1 MTTIPISFKLKCT
14 WVANPITV
22 DIQCDGKSLWTG
34 EIDSEKDVP
43 CNLEIEDGD
52 HELSIVVT
60 GHGKHN
66 IIWNDKTHEVDKHTI
81 LELVDLEMDS
91 ISVYEVV
98 CTKSKWYA
106 VMDEDFIE
114 ARIKRDGKPPEEWE
128 RSVTFGVNGTWKM
141 PFSTPLYQWLLETL
155 M

>member
-1 MTTIPISFKLKCT
+1 MTTVPISFKLKCT

-52 HELSIVVT
+52 HELSMVVT

-66 IIWNDKTHEVDKHTI
+66 IIY
-81 LELVDLEMDS
+81 S
-91 ISVYEVV
+91 I
-98 CTKSKWYA
+98 
-106 VMDEDFIE
+106 
-114 ARIKRDGKPPEEWE
+114 
-128 RSVTFGVNGTWKM
+128 
-141 PFSTPLYQWLLETL
+141 
-155 M
+155 

>member
-1 MTTIPISFKLKCT
+1 MTEIPIKFHLKCD
-14 WVANPITV
+14 WVTNPINI

-34 EIDSEKDVP
+34 DIDKEQEVAM
-43 CNLEIEDGD
+43 NMRVEDGD
-52 HELSIVVT
+52 HELSVIVN

-66 IIWNDKTHEVDKHTI
+66 IIWNDVTQSVDKHTI
-81 LELVDLEMDS
+81 LEIADLEIDT

-98 CTKSKWYA
+98 CTSGRWYP
-106 VMDEDFIE
+106 VMDPDFVE
-114 ARIKRDGKPPEEWE
+114 ARIQRDGKPPEEWE
-128 RSVTFGVNGTWKM
+128 KSVTFGVNGTWKM

>member
-1 MTTIPISFKLKCT
+1 MTEIPVKFHFKCD
-14 WVANPITV
+14 WVTNPINI

-34 EIDSEKDVP
+34 DIVKEQEVSINMSV
-43 CNLEIEDGD
+43 EDGD
-52 HELSIVVT
+52 HELSMIVG

-66 IIWNDKTHEVDKHTI
+66 IIWNDVTQSVDKHTI
-81 LELVDLEMDS
+81 LEIADLEIDT

-98 CTKSKWYA
+98 CTSGRWYP
-106 VMDEDFIE
+106 VMDPDFVE
-114 ARIKRDGKPPEEWE
+114 ARIQRDGKPPEEWE
-128 RSVTFGVNGTWKM
+128 RSITFGVNGTWKM